1 MSMIKNFTYPND
13 KLWTIYTKSNC
24 DYCTKVKKLLK
35 LNDISCVVV
44 DSDEYIQDTKSKE
57 LFLSQMEYIIGKKY
71 RTFPMVFN
79 GTNFIGG
86 FTDTE
91 NYIDSIN
98 KLKSNNNLIFE
109 EDF

>member
-1 MSMIKNFTYPND
+1 MIVNFTYPND
-13 KLWTIYTKSNC
+13 KIWTIYTKSNC

-35 LNDISCVVV
+35 SNNINYVVV
-44 DSDEYIQDTKSKE
+44 DSDEYIQDNKSKE

-71 RTFPMVFN
+71 RTFPIVFN
-79 GTNFIGG
+79 GINFIGG
-86 FTDTE
+86 CVDTE

-98 KLKSNNNLIFE
+98 KLKSNKNLIFE